1 MGLHPESFAV
11 ALTAGA
17 RLGAYEILAPLA
29 SGGMGDIYRA
39 RDARIGREVA
49 IKILPPDV
57 AADPD
62 RLHRFEQEARLIGAL
77 NHPNL
82 LTLYDVG
89 VKDGQRYLVT
99 ELIEGDTLRTLTGS
113 GPLPPRRAAAIAA
126 EIAHGLAAAHAK
138 GIVHRDLKPENV
150 MITRDGRVKILDFGI
165 AKLLTP
171 EPEPD
176 AATIDSPINTRP
188 YTLLGSAGYMAPE
201 QVRGLAAD
209 QRADIFAVG
218 AILFE
223 MLTGRRAFVR
233 ESQAETL
240 SAILRDDPPALTA
253 AGAARS
259 GLERIVRRCLEKDA
273 EHRFQ
278 SARDLAFALEA
289 PPAADA
295 SAATAEDGHGRRRSR
310 RLVGA
315 AIGVLAAG
323 VIALFT
329 FFGRSRGVPAD
340 LPTTRFEITAP
351 DGQTF
356 VNTPAV
362 SPDVR
367 QMVFVAVP
375 NSQQSQGG
383 SGAGAPRLW
392 LRRFDRDDA
401 RVLGSTG
408 GAQFPFWSP
417 DSRSIAFFADGK
429 LKRINADTDVAV
441 TIADAPS
448 GRGGVWNSD
457 DQIVFAPTASG
468 GLSRVSGS
476 GGTPAPLTT
485 LQSGETSHR
494 MPFLL
499 PDGRFGYYVMHK
511 DAGESGVWVAPVAA
525 PASAVRVLRTQDAA
539 QYAAGFLL
547 FVRDN
552 ALLAQRFDVGHVQ
565 LTGEPIPLVQ
575 NVASSGSG
583 TTAVPS
589 MSISGD
595 TVVVRRVRAPLTQ
608 LTWIARDGR
617 TVSPLGVPAGAL
629 GGPELSPDGSRLAYV
644 NSERNAGELWVFDF
658 KRGTNSRAQVAG
670 PGVLFPLWSADGA
683 RLIVS
688 SARGIGGNQN
698 LYTLT
703 PDGSALTPVVE
714 GAAGM
719 SAVGWIG
726 ENLLFTYAAAPPPTA
741 IKILDLKRQT
751 TTYVPARVN
760 IGAARVSGDG
770 RWIAY
775 TSNLAGRPE
784 VYLIGYPTPG
794 AARQVS
800 TAGGSQPRW
809 RHDGRE
815 LFYLARDGN
824 LMSVSVDS
832 GRTGVA
838 LGVPAILLSV
848 RTALST
854 HQYDYDVAPDGRR
867 FIVSIAQS
875 EPGDAL
881 LIIRNWT
888 AQVTQRQ

>member
-1 MGLHPESFAV
+1 MLASTYPDTTGGCFLPLGPRMGHHPESFSV

-29 SGGMGDIYRA
+29 SGGMGEIYRA
-39 RDARIGREVA
+39 RDPRIGREVA

-62 RLHRFEQEARLIGAL
+62 RLHRFEREARLIGAL

-89 VKDGQRYLVT
+89 VNDGQRYLVT
-99 ELIEGDTLRTLTGS
+99 ELIEGDTLRTLAGH
-113 GPLPPRRAAAIAA
+113 GPLPPSRAAAIAA
-126 EIAHGLAAAHAK
+126 EIARGLAAAHAK

-171 EPEPD
+171 EPQPD

-201 QVRGLAAD
+201 QVRGLPAD

-240 SAILRDDPPALTA
+240 SAILRDEPPALNA
-253 AGAARS
+253 AGAAPG

-273 EHRFQ
+273 ENRFQ
-278 SARDLAFALEA
+278 SARDLAFALES
-289 PPAADA
+289 PATDARAVTAD
-295 SAATAEDGHGRRRSR
+295 EGHGRRRSR
-310 RLVGA
+310 ILVGA
-315 AIGVLAAG
+315 ALGVLVAG
-323 VIALFT
+323 VIALVT
-329 FFGRSRGVPAD
+329 FVGRSRGAPANQ
-340 LPTTRFEITAP
+340 PTTRFEITAP

-362 SPDVR
+362 SPDGR

-375 NSQQSQGG
+375 KNQQTQGA

-401 RVLGSTG
+401 RVLGGTD

-468 GLSRVSGS
+468 GLSRVSAG

-525 PASAVRVLRTQDAA
+525 PASAVRVLQTQDAA
-539 QYAAGFLL
+539 Q
-547 FVRDN
+547 RS
-552 ALLAQRFDVGHVQ
+552 QH
-565 LTGEPIPLVQ
+565 
-575 NVASSGSG
+575 
-583 TTAVPS
+583 
-589 MSISGD
+589 
-595 TVVVRRVRAPLTQ
+595 
-608 LTWIARDGR
+608 
-617 TVSPLGVPAGAL
+617 
-629 GGPELSPDGSRLAYV
+629 
-644 NSERNAGELWVFDF
+644 
-658 KRGTNSRAQVAG
+658 
-670 PGVLFPLWSADGA
+670 
-683 RLIVS
+683 
-688 SARGIGGNQN
+688 RGI
-698 LYTLT
+698 
-703 PDGSALTPVVE
+703 
-714 GAAGM
+714 
-719 SAVGWIG
+719 VGVR
-726 ENLLFTYAAAPPPTA
+726 F
-741 IKILDLKRQT
+741 Q
-751 TTYVPARVN
+751 AR
-760 IGAARVSGDG
+760 
-770 RWIAY
+770 
-775 TSNLAGRPE
+775 
-784 VYLIGYPTPG
+784 
-794 AARQVS
+794 
-800 TAGGSQPRW
+800 
-809 RHDGRE
+809 H
-815 LFYLARDGN
+815 
-824 LMSVSVDS
+824 
-832 GRTGVA
+832 
-838 LGVPAILLSV
+838 
-848 RTALST
+848 
-854 HQYDYDVAPDGRR
+854 
-867 FIVSIAQS
+867 
-875 EPGDAL
+875 
-881 LIIRNWT
+881 
-888 AQVTQRQ
+888 